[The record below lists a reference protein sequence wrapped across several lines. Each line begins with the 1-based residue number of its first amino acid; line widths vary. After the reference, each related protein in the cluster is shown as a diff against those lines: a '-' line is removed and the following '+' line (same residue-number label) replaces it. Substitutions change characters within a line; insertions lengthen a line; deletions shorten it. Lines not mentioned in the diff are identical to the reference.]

1 MFNRKR
7 SQQDFAEEIKS
18 HLELEADEL
27 KREGLSDEEARR
39 QARREFGN
47 VRVAQERF
55 YLNDRWAFF
64 HKTLRDLRFA
74 FRSLRQSPG
83 FAITAILT
91 LALGMA
97 ANTAVSAS

>member
-27 KREGLSDEEARR
+27 KREGLSDEDAHR
-39 QARREFGN
+39 QARCEFGN

-55 YLNDRWAFF
+55 YLRDRWAFF
-64 HKTLRDLRFA
+64 DKALRDLRFA
-74 FRSLRQSPG
+74 FR
-83 FAITAILT
+83 
-91 LALGMA
+91 
-97 ANTAVSAS
+97 